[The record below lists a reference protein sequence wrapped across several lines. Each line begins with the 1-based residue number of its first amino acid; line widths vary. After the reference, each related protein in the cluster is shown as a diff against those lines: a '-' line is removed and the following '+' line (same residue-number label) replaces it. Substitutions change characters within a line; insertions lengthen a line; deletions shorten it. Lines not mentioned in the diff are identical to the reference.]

1 MFWTIVMA
9 IIFVVYIL
17 PILFHIVLALITNED
32 FWKLVGWSLA
42 LLLIAMVLFSL
53 D

>member
-17 PILFHIVLALITNED
+17 PILFYIVMAI
-32 FWKLVGWSLA
+32 LVSL
-42 LLLIAMVLFSL
+42 FER
-53 D
+53 